1 MDGVGPLGTSRGLRG
16 YGRKQQPYSGHPLL
30 HPCEAGV
37 LGFKASVPCARDPEA
52 PAIQSQSPAPL
63 STQSPTHGASNVPPF
78 PGPSPGP
85 AQALS
90 QPGCLVPFLS
100 HHPGIPQGTAPLG
113 LASPWVVLAHPYWA
127 PTAHESSQL
136 SADSRGESRWG
147 QHTWRTG
154 GVTPDHPRGGPNSRA
169 FGPGKVGDGESL

>member
-1 MDGVGPLGTSRGLRG
+1 MDGVGPLGTPRRLRG
-16 YGRKQQPYSGHPLL
+16 YGWKQHPYAGHPLL

-78 PGPSPGP
+78 PGPPPGP

-90 QPGCLVPFLS
+90 QPGCLAPFLS
-100 HHPGIPQGTAPLG
+100 HHPGIDPEREDLGSRPRAEWSPSQAHSPPAASTCSWPPAP
-113 LASPWVVLAHPYWA
+113 SVNPIW
-127 PTAHESSQL
+127 SQL
-136 SADSRGESRWG
+136 TGEFPYPQACVCCQLG
-147 QHTWRTG
+147 
-154 GVTPDHPRGGPNSRA
+154 
-169 FGPGKVGDGESL
+169 GKVITS